1 MTKNITIRM
10 DEQLLKDVKHIAVE
24 HDMSVSAWITHLV
37 EKAATR
43 DRFTYEEAKSRALK
57 AMEEAPAYGG
67 KMPTRDEM
75 HER

>member
-1 MTKNITIRM
+1 MTKNITLRM

-24 HDMSVSAWITHLV
+24 HDMSVSAWITQVV
-37 EKAATR
+37 EKETKR
-43 DRFTYEEAKSRALK
+43 GSVIYEEAKERALR

-67 KMPTRDEM
+67 RMPTRDEM

>member
-10 DEQLLKDVKHIAVE
+10 DEQLLKDVKHLAVE
-24 HDMSVSAWITHLV
+24 HDMSVSAWIKQVV
-37 EKAATR
+37 EQEAHKTMR
-43 DRFTYEEAKSRALK
+43 YEEAKAFALK

-67 KMPTRDEM
+67 NIPTRDEM